1 MTARPSSGVAGHS
14 HSTTTRRVPRR
25 GRLSGL
31 LLAVLLCVTTAA
43 CGGSGD
49 PRAAADPA
57 PLRISAIPDQDPER
71 LARLHGQV
79 ARYLADE
86 LDVEVQY
93 TPVVD
98 YAAAVSLFRR
108 GDLDLVWFGG
118 LTGVQARLQTP
129 GSQALAQRDIDAD
142 FHSVFIAN
150 SSAGLPALDEVADL
164 RALRGKRFTFGS
176 QSSTSGRLMPEY
188 FLRQAGVDPR
198 SDFAGPPGYS
208 GSHDRTLDL
217 VQSGSYQA
225 GALNEQVWHARVAA
239 GTVDASRVRVIWR
252 TPGYADYHWLLGPG
266 AADRYGD
273 DFPARVRRALLALDP
288 KDPESA
294 AILSLFGAER
304 FVETSNN
311 NYEQI
316 EEVGRQSGL
325 IPAS

>member
-1 MTARPSSGVAGHS
+1 MTPRPSSGVPGHS
-14 HSTTTRRVPRR
+14 HRRTTRRVPRQ

-31 LLAVLLCVTTAA
+31 LLAALFCVTSAA
-43 CGGSGD
+43 CGGSGQS
-49 PRAAADPA
+49 PAPAEPA
-57 PLRISAIPDQDPER
+57 PLRISAIPDQDPEK
-71 LARLHGQV
+71 LARLYTSV
-79 ARYLADE
+79 ADYLSDE
-86 LDVEVQY
+86 LDVEVEY

-129 GSQALAQRDIDAD
+129 GSQALAQRNIDAD

-150 SSAGLPALDEVADL
+150 HAAGLPALDEVADL
-164 RALRGKRFTFGS
+164 KALRGKRFTFGS

-188 FLRQAGVDPR
+188 FLRQAGLDPR
-198 SDFAGPPGYS
+198 TGFAGPPGYS

-239 GTVDASRVRVIWR
+239 GTVDGSRVRVIWR
-252 TPGYADYHWLLGPG
+252 TPGYVDYHWLLGPS

-273 DFPARVRRALLALDP
+273 DFPARVRRTLLALNRD
-288 KDPESA
+288 DPESA